1 MGWGVCF
8 ALDDNYVLYCA
19 DGCKWKAK
27 MSDMPRPS
35 GCQVILDYFE
45 NELHS
50 ELDMIR
56 DECPG
61 TAAALAA
68 ACEENFHEAVTT
80 YEGMDDKEKEEISR
94 DFIQKFTTEIQGLQE
109 LINEE
114 VEKYNTCEKAFKSY
128 KPPTKVP
135 KYRMEELNVQME
147 PLRLEFEM
155 EKCADSVDKFKKRLA
170 SVKKLLKREKTL

>member
-1 MGWGVCF
+1 MGWGICF

-27 MSDMPRPS
+27 VSDMPRPS

-45 NELHS
+45 NQLHR

-61 TAAALAA
+61 TAAALTA
-68 ACEENFHEAVTT
+68 ACEENFPEAVSA
-80 YEGMDDKEKEEISR
+80 YEDLPDEEKEEMSKDLIK
-94 DFIQKFTTEIQGLQE
+94 QFTTEIQGLQE
-109 LINEE
+109 LVKEN
-114 VEKYNTCEKAFKSY
+114 VEKYNTCKKAFNSY
-128 KPPTKVP
+128 KPPAKPP

-155 EKCADSVDKFKKRLA
+155 EKCADSVEKFKKRLA
-170 SVKKLLKREKTL
+170 TVKKLLKREKTL

>member
-109 LINEE
+109 LIKEE

-135 KYRMEELNVQME
+135 KYRMEELYVQME